1 MTKTLIDVDDTLLER
16 AMELTGT
23 ATKKAAVNEA
33 LAQVVR
39 RGEALGYIDLI
50 STGIVVELDDP
61 DVIDGAQR

>member
-1 MTKTLIDVDDTLLER
+1 MTKTLIDVDDALLER
-16 AMELTGT
+16 AMELTGA

-39 RGEALGYIDLI
+39 RGEALGYIDLL